1 VMIGGPVS
9 DRWVQKNIRGRVYT
23 SVIGLGLTIPSLILL
38 GFGHS
43 YVSLI
48 GAALL
53 FGMGFGMFDAN
64 NMPILCQIIS
74 PKYRATAYGI
84 MNMAGVF
91 GGYAVTRI
99 LGSSMDAG
107 HLGADFSKLAVIV
120 LAAIVVLLVFLKP
133 KKEYTYQ

>member
-1 VMIGGPVS
+1 MTFYVKRIGS
-9 DRWVQKNIRGRVYT
+9 N
-23 SVIGLGLTIPSLILL
+23 
-38 GFGHS
+38 
-43 YVSLI
+43 
-48 GAALL
+48 
-53 FGMGFGMFDAN
+53 
-64 NMPILCQIIS
+64 
-74 PKYRATAYGI
+74 GI